1 MTSPVARK
9 SFHCMVCGHLCVGLD
24 VGRRTESP
32 VLPVDR
38 ECCRCSAKRGGP
50 NDREEWCELCRK
62 RRDVDEGR
70 GD

>member
-9 SFHCMVCGHLCVGLD
+9 SFHCMVCGHLCVWPD